1 MSLLSHFL
9 RYFKNS
15 SQKKDL
21 SASKSIFEVFAEF
34 PHFEDKIRTWLQDNQ
49 IDANNHQ
56 NSHIIIQEYVKTT
69 IGGVRLVQPEIQ
81 DNPDYHSEDLEKS
94 ETLTSALKN

>member
-1 MSLLSHFL
+1 MNLLLHFL
-9 RYFKNS
+9 HYFNTTPQKNDS
-15 SQKKDL
+15 I
-21 SASKSIFEVFAEF
+21 ASKSKFDVFGGF
-34 PHFEDKIRTWLQDNQ
+34 HHFEDKIRTWLQDNQ

-81 DNPDYHSEDLEKS
+81 DYQDYHSEDLEKS